1 MFKLFKILFAGCGLV
16 LVLSGA
22 SSAGADD
29 NSDQFPELTDTDL
42 CVYATKKGGSAWE
55 TVGANFQQYIDAARQ
70 RALNLAMCEAL
81 LSSVQMTPPDASAA
95 GTDNKVP
102 RRPASSKPPFDGQYQ
117 IVMACPHDFTWKI
130 IAAVTDGIMIIRGN
144 SGWTIEGAFDANG
157 EIILEG
163 SFQTTDRRSYR
174 FWGEARI
181 VDGDLEGRSIYTG
194 NFSPVSCAFN
204 GVRL

>member
-16 LVLSGA
+16 LMLSA
-22 SSAGADD
+22 TSSAVADD
-29 NSDQFPELTDTDL
+29 DSDQFPELTDTDL

-55 TVGANFQQYIDAARQ
+55 TVGADFQQYIDAARQ

-81 LSSVQMTPPDASAA
+81 LSSVQKTAPDASDV
-95 GTDNKVP
+95 GPDKKSS
-102 RRPASSKPPFDGQYQ
+102 RRPASSKAPFDGHYQ
-117 IVMACPHDFTWKI
+117 IVMSCPHGFTWKI
-130 IAAVTDGIMIIRGN
+130 AAAVTDGIMIIRGN

-163 SFQTTDRRSYR
+163 NFETTDRRSYR
-174 FWGEARI
+174 FWGEARV
-181 VDGDLEGRSIYTG
+181 VDGDLEGRSVYTG

-204 GVRL
+204 GARQ